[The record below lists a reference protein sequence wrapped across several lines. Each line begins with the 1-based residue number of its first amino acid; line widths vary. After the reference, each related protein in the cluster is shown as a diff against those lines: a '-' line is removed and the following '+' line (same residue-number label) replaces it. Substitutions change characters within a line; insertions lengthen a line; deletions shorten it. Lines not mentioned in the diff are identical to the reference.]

1 MPASA
6 NTVRIKIRIRLT
18 TKTLTT
24 KNVPLLHPSVQ
35 LEAAAKA
42 PIKSHSYLNKRQ
54 SNRLPL
60 L

>member
-6 NTVRIKIRIRLT
+6 NTVRIKIRIR
-18 TKTLTT
+18 LTT

-42 PIKSHSYLNKRQ
+42 PIKSHSYLNKR
-54 SNRLPL
+54 
-60 L
+60 